1 MSFDRSLLERIS
13 DLDWDAELSQAKLSG
28 TASQVEK
35 AEALT
40 AVNFWK
46 WDGYG
51 WDGVMI
57 CQGKDCFFSIFSCR
71 FDIYM
76 VSF

>member
-1 MSFDRSLLERIS
+1 MTRPSLLLERIS

-40 AVNFWK
+40 AVN
-46 WDGYG
+46 GG
-51 WDGVMI
+51 SGMDGVMI
-57 CQGKDCFFSIFSCR
+57 FQGKDCFFHI
-71 FDIYM
+71 
-76 VSF
+76 